1 MTGSRSLDRNH
12 ALILLAEHPN
22 GCSRAIMVARG
33 CSLALLNRLV
43 RTGLATSRIERE
55 KRGDNAIEIVCVKI
69 TEAGRRAIARPA
81 LMAHPSLQFR
91 YYH

>member
-1 MTGSRSLDRNH
+1 
-12 ALILLAEHPN
+12 
-22 GCSRAIMVARG
+22 MVARG

>member
-1 MTGSRSLDRNH
+1 ML
-12 ALILLAEHPN
+12 
-22 GCSRAIMVARG
+22 ARG

-55 KRGDNAIEIVCVKI
+55 KYGDKAIEIECVKI
-69 TEAGRRAIARPA
+69 TDAGRKAI
-81 LMAHPSLQFR
+81 AHPSLEVR

>member
-1 MTGSRSLDRNH
+1 MTGSRSLDRNR
-12 ALILLAEHPN
+12 ALILLDEHPN

-43 RTGLATSRIERE
+43 RTGLAISQIDRE
-55 KRGDNAIEIVCVKI
+55 KRDDNAIETVCVKI
-69 TEAGRRAIARPA
+69 TEAGRKAIA
-81 LMAHPSLQFR
+81 HPLSEVR